1 MEGLPSTRSILSS
14 ALEDIKGASKILGK
28 IAVPIVFAHAAVGAF
43 VIGFSLEASG
53 FRASGP
59 IAMSAFDSPWIRIL
73 QTAMQLVGLFVNIYF
88 IDTLVRIVNRS
99 IDEDATVSDAL
110 KRTGKL
116 FVPVAWA
123 SILASLTI
131 TAGFILLIVPG
142 MIFSVWYFFPLFVL
156 VSENVWGSSALRR
169 SHSLVRGRFW
179 PSAVRIGMIGLV
191 GFALM
196 AAAACAAIFLLTLLS
211 VIPASLRGGL
221 SDTAL
226 FAIGGFVFL
235 LLSGLFSLYV
245 TAATVRLYIILKE
258 TLPAPSV
265 DVTVVPK
272 AE

>member
-110 KRTGKL
+110 KHSGPSVVTVRSMICGKRVGMRIAL
-116 FVPVAWA
+116 Y
-123 SILASLTI
+123 ILNERSTI
-131 TAGFILLIVPG
+131 AQERREMSAIKC
-142 MIFSVWYFFPLFVL
+142 FFPCT
-156 VSENVWGSSALRR
+156 WRR
-169 SHSLVRGRFW
+169 W
-179 PSAVRIGMIGLV
+179 
-191 GFALM
+191 
-196 AAAACAAIFLLTLLS
+196 
-211 VIPASLRGGL
+211 
-221 SDTAL
+221 
-226 FAIGGFVFL
+226 
-235 LLSGLFSLYV
+235 
-245 TAATVRLYIILKE
+245 
-258 TLPAPSV
+258 
-265 DVTVVPK
+265 
-272 AE
+272 